1 MAGFTDFAVG
11 VVRCQLVKIPF
22 EVLERSETRIL
33 KRKDIDWQRLLM
45 STGQSNFLSPENQAI
60 YKLREREEQLRRKT
74 KYMDLKVK
82 LSVGDLNSFVTGEG
96 VNEGKADFLNY

>member
-1 MAGFTDFAVG
+1 M
-11 VVRCQLVKIPF
+11 IPF

-45 STGQSNFLSPENQAI
+45 STGQSSFLSAENQVV
-60 YKLREREEQLRRKT
+60 YKLREREEQLRRKA

-82 LSVGDLNSFVTGEG
+82 LAIGDLHCEVTGEG
-96 VNEGKADFLNY
+96 VAEGKADFLNY